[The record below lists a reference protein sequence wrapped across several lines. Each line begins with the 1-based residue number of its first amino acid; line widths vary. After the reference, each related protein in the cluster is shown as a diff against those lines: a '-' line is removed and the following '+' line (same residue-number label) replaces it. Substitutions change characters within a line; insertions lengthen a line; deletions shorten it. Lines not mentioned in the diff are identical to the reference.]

1 MRRSGWEHGAGQSP
15 LSRQPERLLT
25 VNSETIYFKYQGLVS
40 KVTDTVKNIVPGWLQ
55 KYFGHANK
63 PGETRNDEPAE
74 LIDDRDNQI
83 PVNETPQYSDGRNSP
98 IPTTS
103 DLRGV
108 PANKSA
114 LNFSEMLLIRPAL
127 SRSHFNCAALDT
139 SAHDSQPS
147 TSSSF
152 PIGSSGFSLVKE
164 VKDSASLHEDDNIST
179 TSGFSSRASDK
190 DVTTSRNP
198 SLPPLWSPEA
208 DRFHLVSQ
216 QPTASLKKP
225 SFNLSAFGGSSPSF
239 GSTSLLNSSQLGD
252 SPFYPG
258 KTTYGGAAAATKNS
272 RVRATPYQA
281 PIRRQMKAKPA
292 SSPSYGVTSATARR
306 ILQSLEK
313 MSSPL
318 ADAKRI
324 PTNMVSPVSKPFEKT
339 AADVIDWQSKFR
351 KMDAQPPPVQKL
363 QTPKFSSG
371 ATNRSMFF
379 KPSLTPGGHTNR
391 PVERT
396 EARSNRLQEKTV
408 PEVALRPLK
417 SNNSCLYNANSSPA
431 TNGLTSGG
439 AGGKM
444 RREKDH
450 YSARG
455 YRTQEVEVP
464 ELPEVSLPI
473 KTAALPVF
481 NFGSPSTAAS
491 PITPILTKSLSDKAV
506 MSSPSNVA
514 FTFSTPN
521 IKATDSKLQPVSL
534 SDGFTFR
541 EPIDKSTQLMFGVS
555 APSSVNPV
563 NCTLSVAASPFVP
576 APVNKRKDETCDGP
590 FKPAKTLK
598 QGSVL
603 DILKGPGF
611 TSSPSSKQFETAST
625 DSVAASVKP
634 LQLVTEKTVFSSE
647 SSTGTFGFGEK
658 FKPPEGAWQCDTCL
672 LQNKGTHSKCIACQ
686 TAKATSKTAPPPK
699 RTDLGFGNSKT
710 IPPVGSGGKFKPAA
724 GMWDC
729 DTCLVQNKA
738 DGVKCVAC
746 ETPKPGTG
754 VKPVLTLPATTE
766 STKNTSANPS
776 STGTGLSLAD
786 EFKKPE
792 GAWSCDVCLLQN
804 KTEDSK
810 CVACQSPKPG
820 VASGASTVPVS
831 APAETFAGFGDKFK
845 KPEGSWSCEACLVQ
859 NTSNVSKCIACQ
871 SAKPG
876 SKTEFKGSAFSAL
889 SSVSSSPFK
898 FGIQSSA
905 TDPSQTNKITGG
917 LKFGDKGG
925 FKLGNQSGF
934 KFGASDASSSSDV
947 SGGIKFE
954 AAGGIKFGNVS
965 KEQPLEE
972 SKKDNTQTSSS
983 GFKFG
988 FSVTTGNQASTVTK
1002 FGAAEANQQD
1012 KKDETNEVVFGGFKF
1027 GSSGTSAKSEDKGV
1041 KGGYTFGSE
1050 DKKES
1055 QFVLGKQE
1063 EKKEATAVS
1072 EFGFGN
1078 PMNKDSVA
1086 ASPFLFRK
1094 AAEKKDSLTS
1104 APFMFGKR
1112 KQVEEAGSQSDVSF
1126 KTPEKTKEV
1135 KLAPMFDSS
1144 KQETKSGFT
1153 FNLAEKSE
1161 PAESVSQG
1169 FLFGPA
1175 VNASEQGAV
1184 KPTFNLFG
1192 NTSSSSTATNPGVS
1206 KPSSIFGSSASA
1218 STTPFLFR
1226 QTNTT
1231 AGSTSVG
1238 SGSESTV
1245 PAPKPFLFGSQEVKP
1260 TPTTSSIGAPPAP
1273 FSFGSTPSNSNTTSS
1288 VFAFRAPAT
1297 TSNSTGSSS
1306 SSAFGLGSNSL
1317 VAANPPAFG
1326 TSQAPAFG
1334 QSTNQPPAAFGS
1346 STAPT
1351 FPFLTGCP
1359 PSAFSSQ
1366 STSSQPSLFGGQLSN
1381 QPPSFGSTSSTTS
1394 SNSFQF
1400 GNSGTGASFTFNA
1413 TNSSNEVFKFGSSS
1427 TGAPQQLV
1435 PTGNFPFN
1443 QAPAFSPGAVGTN
1456 PFSASSGGRSTV
1468 AGRKIKTA
1476 VRRKK

>member
-1 MRRSGWEHGAGQSP
+1 
-15 LSRQPERLLT
+15 
-25 VNSETIYFKYQGLVS
+25 
-40 KVTDTVKNIVPGWLQ
+40 VPGWLQ

-103 DLRGV
+103 DLRV

-324 PTNMVSPVSKPFEKT
+324 PTNMVSPVSKVN
-339 AADVIDWQSKFR
+339 DNNCLS
-351 KMDAQPPPVQKL
+351 MDAQPPPVQKL

-396 EARSNRLQEKTV
+396 EARSNGNV
-408 PEVALRPLK
+408 DAMY
-417 SNNSCLYNANSSPA
+417 SNN
-431 TNGLTSGG
+431 
-439 AGGKM
+439 GKM
-444 RREKDH
+444 LW
-450 YSARG
+450 S
-455 YRTQEVEVP
+455 QQVEVP

-491 PITPILTKSLSDKAV
+491 PITPILTKSLSDKV
-506 MSSPSNVA
+506 WSSMSNLHIPCHCTMLKS
-514 FTFSTPN
+514 F
-521 IKATDSKLQPVSL
+521 PV
-534 SDGFTFR
+534 
-541 EPIDKSTQLMFGVS
+541 I
-555 APSSVNPV
+555 PV

-934 KFGASDASSSSDV
+934 KFG
-947 SGGIKFE
+947 
-954 AAGGIKFGNVS
+954 GIKFGNVS

-1297 TSNSTGSSS
+1297 TSNSTGKEYSMCQRIPS
-1306 SSAFGLGSNSL
+1306 
-1317 VAANPPAFG
+1317 NPPAFG

-1394 SNSFQF
+1394 S
-1400 GNSGTGASFTFNA
+1400 
-1413 TNSSNEVFKFGSSS
+1413 EYM
-1427 TGAPQQLV
+1427 
-1435 PTGNFPFN
+1435 
-1443 QAPAFSPGAVGTN
+1443 
-1456 PFSASSGGRSTV
+1456 
-1468 AGRKIKTA
+1468 
-1476 VRRKK
+1476 

>member
-1 MRRSGWEHGAGQSP
+1 
-15 LSRQPERLLT
+15 
-25 VNSETIYFKYQGLVS
+25 
-40 KVTDTVKNIVPGWLQ
+40 VPGWLQ

-83 PVNETPQYSDGRNSP
+83 PVNETPQY
-98 IPTTS
+98 T
-103 DLRGV
+103 
-108 PANKSA
+108 NKSA

-318 ADAKRI
+318 A
-324 PTNMVSPVSKPFEKT
+324 PFEKT

-391 PVERT
+391 PVF
-396 EARSNRLQEKTV
+396 RLFSCV
-408 PEVALRPLK
+408 YS

-534 SDGFTFR
+534 SV
-541 EPIDKSTQLMFGVS
+541 I
-555 APSSVNPV
+555 

-603 DILKGPGF
+603 DILKGPGEYF
-611 TSSPSSKQFETAST
+611 LRSRLELITQVET
-625 DSVAASVKP
+625 
-634 LQLVTEKTVFSSE
+634 KTVFSSE

-925 FKLGNQSGF
+925 FKLGNQ
-934 KFGASDASSSSDV
+934 SDV

-1297 TSNSTGSSS
+1297 TSNSTGKEYSMCQRIPS
-1306 SSAFGLGSNSL
+1306 
-1317 VAANPPAFG
+1317 NPPAFG

-1394 SNSFQF
+1394 S
-1400 GNSGTGASFTFNA
+1400 
-1413 TNSSNEVFKFGSSS
+1413 EYM
-1427 TGAPQQLV
+1427 
-1435 PTGNFPFN
+1435 
-1443 QAPAFSPGAVGTN
+1443 
-1456 PFSASSGGRSTV
+1456 
-1468 AGRKIKTA
+1468 
-1476 VRRKK
+1476 

>member
-1 MRRSGWEHGAGQSP
+1 
-15 LSRQPERLLT
+15 T
-25 VNSETIYFKYQGLVS
+25 GLVS

-103 DLRGV
+103 DLRV

-324 PTNMVSPVSKPFEKT
+324 PTNMVSPVSKVN
-339 AADVIDWQSKFR
+339 DNNCLSVHD
-351 KMDAQPPPVQKL
+351 PPPVQKL

-396 EARSNRLQEKTV
+396 EARSNVRQKLSNLHIPCHCTM
-408 PEVALRPLK
+408 LK
-417 SNNSCLYNANSSPA
+417 SF
-431 TNGLTSGG
+431 
-439 AGGKM
+439 
-444 RREKDH
+444 
-450 YSARG
+450 
-455 YRTQEVEVP
+455 
-464 ELPEVSLPI
+464 
-473 KTAALPVF
+473 PV
-481 NFGSPSTAAS
+481 
-491 PITPILTKSLSDKAV
+491 I
-506 MSSPSNVA
+506 
-514 FTFSTPN
+514 
-521 IKATDSKLQPVSL
+521 
-534 SDGFTFR
+534 
-541 EPIDKSTQLMFGVS
+541 
-555 APSSVNPV
+555 PV

-1175 VNASEQGAV
+1175 VNASGKKRLDWSALILSSRWV
-1184 KPTFNLFG
+1184 LGNDDLF
-1192 NTSSSSTATNPGVS
+1192 
-1206 KPSSIFGSSASA
+1206 SIW
-1218 STTPFLFR
+1218 T
-1226 QTNTT
+1226 
-1231 AGSTSVG
+1231 
-1238 SGSESTV
+1238 
-1245 PAPKPFLFGSQEVKP
+1245 
-1260 TPTTSSIGAPPAP
+1260 
-1273 FSFGSTPSNSNTTSS
+1273 
-1288 VFAFRAPAT
+1288 
-1297 TSNSTGSSS
+1297 
-1306 SSAFGLGSNSL
+1306 
-1317 VAANPPAFG
+1317 
-1326 TSQAPAFG
+1326 
-1334 QSTNQPPAAFGS
+1334 
-1346 STAPT
+1346 
-1351 FPFLTGCP
+1351 CC
-1359 PSAFSSQ
+1359 
-1366 STSSQPSLFGGQLSN
+1366 
-1381 QPPSFGSTSSTTS
+1381 
-1394 SNSFQF
+1394 
-1400 GNSGTGASFTFNA
+1400 
-1413 TNSSNEVFKFGSSS
+1413 
-1427 TGAPQQLV
+1427 
-1435 PTGNFPFN
+1435 
-1443 QAPAFSPGAVGTN
+1443 
-1456 PFSASSGGRSTV
+1456 
-1468 AGRKIKTA
+1468 
-1476 VRRKK
+1476 